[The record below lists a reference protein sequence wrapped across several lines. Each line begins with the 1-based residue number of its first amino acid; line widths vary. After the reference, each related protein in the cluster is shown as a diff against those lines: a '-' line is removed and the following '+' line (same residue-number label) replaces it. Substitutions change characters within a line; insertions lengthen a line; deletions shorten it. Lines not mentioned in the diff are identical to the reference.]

1 LRAPRG
7 AAGALARYA
16 VSTMSDAA
24 LQRLLG
30 RLYAARRA
38 GVVLGLERVE
48 RCLAALGHPEQRLG
62 MRVHVGGTNGKGS
75 TVAFVEAICRAAGRR
90 TARFTSPHLVRFA
103 ERFVI
108 DGQPAPDDLLVAA
121 GEAVAAA
128 GGEALT
134 FFEQVTAMGL
144 WMFAHAG
151 VDTAILE
158 VGLGG
163 RLDATN
169 AVPAEIAAV
178 TGVALDHQDLLGDT
192 LAAIAS
198 EKAGIF
204 KRGQRVVIGRA
215 GEPEA
220 VPWLCAAAAA
230 AGAAAITVVDAPVPA
245 DWPLGLD
252 GPHQRDNAAC
262 ALAIAR
268 HLAVL
273 GHVPDDESL
282 WRRGLAGARL
292 AGRLE
297 RAVAGVILDG
307 AHNPHGAAA
316 LGRAMEAL
324 PGPLVLVLA
333 VSRDKDVAG
342 IVAPLAGR
350 ARAVVVTA
358 YGQERAMPAA
368 ELAALVRVTAPGTLC
383 EEAPDTAAALTRA
396 RTLAGADGTV
406 LVAGSLF
413 LVGEARQT
421 LCGET
426 PDAWTL
432 SDPLGFNAA
441 SR

>member
-1 LRAPRG
+1 
-7 AAGALARYA
+7 
-16 VSTMSDAA
+16 MSQAA

-48 RCLAALGHPEQRLG
+48 RCLQALGHPEQRPA

-75 TVAFVEAICRAAGRR
+75 TVAFVEAICRAAGKR
-90 TARFTSPHLVRFA
+90 TGRFTSPHLVHFA

-108 DGQPAPDDLLVAA
+108 DGQPAADDLIVAA

-128 GGEALT
+128 GGDGLT

-144 WMFAHAG
+144 WMFAAAG

-169 AVPAEIAAV
+169 AVAAEVAAV
-178 TGVALDHQDLLGDT
+178 TGVAMDHQDWLGAT
-192 LAAIAS
+192 LEAIAA

-204 KRGQRVVIGRA
+204 KPGQRVVIGRS

-220 VPWLCAAAAA
+220 VPWLASAAAAA
-230 AGAAAITVVDAPVPA
+230 RAAAVTVVSAPVPP
-245 DWPLGLD
+245 DWPLGLG

-268 HLAVL
+268 HLAEL
-273 GHVPDDESL
+273 GHLPDDEAL
-282 WRRGLAGARL
+282 WRHGLARARFP
-292 AGRLE
+292 GRLE
-297 RAVAGVILDG
+297 PVAPGVILDG

-316 LGRAMEAL
+316 LGRAMETL
-324 PGPLVLVLA
+324 PRPRVLVLA

-342 IVAPLAGR
+342 IVSALAGR
-350 ARAVVVTA
+350 ADAVVATA
-358 YGQERAMPAA
+358 YGQERALPPA
-368 ELAALVRVTAPGTLC
+368 ELAAIVRAVAPSVHC
-383 EEAPDTAAALTRA
+383 AEAPDCAAALTRA
-396 RTLAGADGTV
+396 AALAGPDGTM

-413 LVGEARQT
+413 LVGEARQA
-421 LCGET
+421 LCGEA
-426 PDAWTL
+426 PDPVPL
-432 SDPLGFNAA
+432 SDPMGPQGPPG
-441 SR
+441 SRA

>member
-1 LRAPRG
+1 RG
-7 AAGALARYA
+7 ILVR
-16 VSTMSDAA
+16 TMSQAA

-30 RLYAARRA
+30 RLYASRRA

-48 RCLAALGHPEQRLG
+48 RCLAALGHPEQRMG

-75 TVAFVEAICRAAGRR
+75 TVAFVEAICRAAGQR

-108 DGQPAPDDLLVAA
+108 DGQPAPDDLILAA

-128 GGEALT
+128 GGDGLT

-144 WMFAHAG
+144 WMFAEAG

-178 TGVALDHQDLLGDT
+178 TGVALDHQDWLGST
-192 LAAIAS
+192 LAAIAA

-204 KRGQRVVIGRA
+204 KPGQRVVIGRA

-220 VPWLCAAAAA
+220 VPWLASAATAARVA
-230 AGAAAITVVDAPVPA
+230 ACTVVDAPVPP
-245 DWPLGLD
+245 DWPLGL
-252 GPHQRDNAAC
+252 GGQHQRDNAAC

-273 GHVPDDESL
+273 GHLPDDETL
-282 WRRGLAGARL
+282 WRQGLARARFP
-292 AGRLE
+292 GRLE
-297 RAVAGVILDG
+297 PVAPGVFLDG

-316 LGRAMEAL
+316 LGRTMAAL
-324 PGPLVLVLA
+324 PAPRVLVLA
-333 VSRDKDVAG
+333 TSRDKDVAG
-342 IVAPLAGR
+342 IASALAGH
-350 ARAVVVTA
+350 AQAVVATA
-358 YGQERAMPAA
+358 YGQERALPAA
-368 ELAALVRVTAPGTLC
+368 ELAAIVRAVAPAVPCT
-383 EEAPDTAAALTRA
+383 EAPDCTAALAQARA
-396 RTLAGADGTV
+396 LAGPGGTV

-413 LVGEARQT
+413 LVGEARQV
-421 LCGET
+421 LCGER
-426 PDAWTL
+426 PDPVPL
-432 SDPLGFNAA
+432 SDPLGPLGATERA
-441 SR
+441 GRGRTPG

>member
-1 LRAPRG
+1 
-7 AAGALARYA
+7 
-16 VSTMSDAA
+16 MSEAA

-48 RCLAALGHPEQRLG
+48 RCLEALGHPEQRMG

-108 DGQPAPDDLLVAA
+108 DGQPAPDDLIVAA
-121 GEAVAAA
+121 GDAVAAA
-128 GGEALT
+128 GGDGLT

-178 TGVALDHQDLLGDT
+178 TGVALDHQDWLGAT
-192 LAAIAS
+192 LAAIAT

-204 KRGQRVVIGRA
+204 KPGQRVVIGRA

-220 VPWLCAAAAA
+220 VPWLASAAAAA
-230 AGAAAITVVDAPVPA
+230 RAAAVTVVDAPVPP
-245 DWPLGLD
+245 DWPLGL
-252 GPHQRDNAAC
+252 GGAHQRDNAAC

-273 GHVPDDESL
+273 GHLPDDEAL
-282 WRRGLAGARL
+282 WRLGLAEARFP
-292 AGRLE
+292 GRLE
-297 RAVAGVILDG
+297 PVAPGVVLDG

-316 LGRAMEAL
+316 LGRAMVDL

-333 VSRDKDVAG
+333 ASRDKDVAG

-350 ARAVVVTA
+350 GHGALLAVVATA
-358 YGQERAMPAA
+358 YGQERALPAA
-368 ELAALVRVTAPGTLC
+368 ELAAIVRAVAPSVPCT
-383 EEAPDTAAALTRA
+383 EAPDCAAALGQARA
-396 RTLAGADGTV
+396 LAGPAGTV

-413 LVGEARQT
+413 LVGEARQV

-426 PDAWTL
+426 PDPVPL
-432 SDPLGFNAA
+432 SDPLGPLGPLGVTAP
-441 SR
+441 RR